1 MTGEMEGEEKAE
13 EREEGELERRI
24 EGLEEGLRRL
34 SENVT
39 KTTSDLR
46 ETVSALRDAIID
58 IRSAISEIENPF
70 NILRVITTEKDIE
83 KLDRLKGV
91 QTPPPRAETPRAE
104 TPRIEVKAEPTHQ
117 QENIEEVEEAY
128 EEETAPP
135 PSRPLP
141 LRGRFAILKWIWSL
155 LDLGLEPEDVNSLSE
170 YCEHL
175 GYLPEGSSWFIS
187 RLTPI
192 VEKARVKGI
201 SVEELILNIYGAAA
215 ASGIA
220 LRPEDAMEAVFD
232 ALRLSAAPRCR

>member
-1 MTGEMEGEEKAE
+1 MEGEE
-13 EREEGELERRI
+13 EREGERETEGELEKRI
-24 EGLEEGLRRL
+24 MGLEEGLRRL
-34 SENVT
+34 SENVM
-39 KTTSDLR
+39 KTTSDLK
-46 ETVSALRDAIID
+46 ETVSALRDAIVD

-91 QTPPPRAETPRAE
+91 QPPPRAEQP
-104 TPRIEVKAEPTHQ
+104 PQHQ
-117 QENIEEVEEAY
+117 EEQLEEVDVEAS
-128 EEETAPP
+128 EQPVETAPP
-135 PSRPLP
+135 RPIS
-141 LRGRFAILKWIWSL
+141 LRGRFTILKWIWSL
-155 LDLGLEPEDVNSLSE
+155 LDLGLEPEDINSLSE

>member
-1 MTGEMEGEEKAE
+1 MEGEEERSEE
-13 EREEGELERRI
+13 ERAEGEIEKRI
-24 EGLEEGLRRL
+24 RGLEEGLRRL
-34 SENVT
+34 SENVM
-39 KTTSDLR
+39 KTTSDLK
-46 ETVSALRDAIID
+46 ETVSALRDAIVD

-83 KLDRLKGV
+83 RLDRLKGV
-91 QTPPPRAETPRAE
+91 QPPPRVEQPSQ
-104 TPRIEVKAEPTHQ
+104 Q
-117 QENIEEVEEAY
+117 QEEQVEDVEEVY
-128 EEETAPP
+128 EEPVEAAPP
-135 PSRPLP
+135 RPIS
-141 LRGRFAILKWIWSL
+141 LRGRFTILKWIWSL
-155 LDLGLEPEDVNSLSE
+155 LDLGLEPEDINSLSE

-187 RLTPI
+187 KLTPI

-201 SVEELILNIYGAAA
+201 SIEELILNIYGAAA

>member
-34 SENVT
+34 SENVA
-39 KTTSDLR
+39 KTTSDLK

-91 QTPPPRAETPRAE
+91 QTPPPRAETPR
-104 TPRIEVKAEPTHQ
+104 IEVKAEPTHQ

-128 EEETAPP
+128 EEEPPPP

>member
-1 MTGEMEGEEKAE
+1 MEGEEEREE
-13 EREEGELERRI
+13 ERETEGELEKRI
-24 EGLEEGLRRL
+24 MGLEEGLRRL
-34 SENVT
+34 SENVM
-39 KTTSDLR
+39 KTTSDLK
-46 ETVSALRDAIID
+46 ETVSALRDAIVD

-91 QTPPPRAETPRAE
+91 QPPPRAEQP
-104 TPRIEVKAEPTHQ
+104 PQQ
-117 QENIEEVEEAY
+117 QEEQLEEVDVEAY
-128 EEETAPP
+128 EEPVEAAPP
-135 PSRPLP
+135 RPIS
-141 LRGRFAILKWIWSL
+141 LRGRFTILKWIWSL
-155 LDLGLEPEDVNSLSE
+155 LDLGLEPEDINSLSE